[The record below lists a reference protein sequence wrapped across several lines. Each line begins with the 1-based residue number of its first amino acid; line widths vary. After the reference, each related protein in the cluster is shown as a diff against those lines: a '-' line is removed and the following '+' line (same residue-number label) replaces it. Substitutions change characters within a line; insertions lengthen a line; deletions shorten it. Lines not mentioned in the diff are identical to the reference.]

1 MDLNQNLITTVV
13 GSYPARPSDGSLA
26 RSYFED
32 VDPYMESIEMAVK
45 AQMDA
50 GIELVSDGQ
59 TRGGMVEIFAEKL
72 KGFRMKRRPEI
83 ISKIEYRGPITVED
97 QNKVRNSLPENIGLK
112 GIITGPWT
120 LVKSSYDIYYE
131 DTRKA
136 VTDTAEALKSET
148 KKLSKICDVI
158 QIDEPFLSIE
168 YEPYIKD
175 VLETML
181 PNNVTTALHVCGDV
195 VDIAE
200 KLVEIDVDIL
210 DHEFA
215 ANPHLYDTYEELS
228 FDQRL
233 APGVVTT
240 ESKIESVD
248 KIKERIEKAVN
259 SFGTNI
265 LIDPDCGL
273 RNVKKEV
280 ADKKLKNMV
289 EARDVVLDERS

>member
-1 MDLNQNLITTVV
+1 
-13 GSYPARPSDGSLA
+13 
-26 RSYFED
+26 
-32 VDPYMESIEMAVK
+32 MAVR
-45 AQMDA
+45 AQLDA

-59 TRGGMVEIFAEKL
+59 TRGGMVQIFAEKL

-83 ISKIEYRGPITVED
+83 ISNIEYRGPITIKD
-97 QNKVRNSLPENIGLK
+97 QSKIRNSLPENIGLK

-120 LVKSSYDIYYE
+120 LVKSSYDLYYK

-136 VTDTAEALKSET
+136 VTDTAEALKSEI
-148 KKLSKICDVI
+148 KELSKVCDVV

-181 PNNVTTALHVCGDV
+181 PSNITTAMHVCGDV
-195 VDIAE
+195 ADIAE

-215 ANPHLYDTYEELS
+215 ANPHLYDIYEELS
-228 FDQRL
+228 FSQRL
-233 APGVVTT
+233 APGVITT
-240 ESKIESVD
+240 DSKVESVD
-248 KIKERIEKAVN
+248 IIKERIERAVD

-273 RNVKKEV
+273 RNLKKEI
-280 ADKKLKNMV
+280 ADIKLKNMV